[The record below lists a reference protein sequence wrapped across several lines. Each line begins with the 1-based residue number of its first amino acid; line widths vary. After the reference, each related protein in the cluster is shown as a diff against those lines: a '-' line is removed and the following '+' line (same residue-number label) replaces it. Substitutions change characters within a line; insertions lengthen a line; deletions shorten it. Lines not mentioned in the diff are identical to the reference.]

1 MEFKVLKLARKA
13 LESFKDLPKDELEV
27 AFYIAVELIKKFKT
41 IETKYKLEIPIK
53 KIITLVIINLTY
65 LSF

>member
-1 MEFKVLKLARKA
+1 MEFKILKVARKA
-13 LESFKDLPKDELEV
+13 LESFKDLPKAELET
-27 AFYIAVELIKKFKT
+27 AFYLAVDLVKKFKT
-41 IETKYKLEIPIK
+41 IEAKYKIEIPIK